1 MKHYPMIING
11 HAIDSHDR
19 LSIVN
24 PATNEVFA
32 TCAKASDHH
41 VDTAVHAAKM
51 AFTNWSIRPDEERKA
66 LIHELGALIEE
77 HKDELI
83 ELVVSETGKPVVG
96 LGGVGATMEVM
107 GASIWSHVTA
117 DINLP
122 DEVIQDDDTAYVAV
136 TRKPLGVVAS
146 VTPWNWPLL
155 IAIWHLVAAI
165 RAGNTVVIKP
175 SELTP
180 LTTARFVQLANSVL
194 PPGVLNI
201 VMGAGDIGQR
211 LTSAPAVKKVIFT
224 GSTATGKR
232 IMAAASSS
240 LKRLVLEL
248 GGNDAAIVLPGS
260 DLDRI
265 ASDIFAAA
273 FHNNGQTCACLK
285 RLYVHES
292 QYGALC
298 ERLVAIAKGL
308 KIGNGLDP
316 DMELGPIQNEAQRTI
331 VENLVAAAT
340 REGGQILCGGKR
352 IEGPG
357 YFYEPTLVAG
367 LTNGCELVDQ
377 EQFGP
382 VLPIISYPS
391 LKEAIKLANDS
402 PNGLGGSVWGEDL
415 TQAEEVGRH
424 LECGTVWIN
433 GHGGVQPDAP
443 FGGVKESGFG
453 VEFGRYGLE
462 ECTSIQTVK
471 IHRQ

>member
-11 HAIDSHDR
+11 HAIDSNNKMAV
-19 LSIVN
+19 VN
-24 PATNEVFA
+24 PATSEAFA
-32 TCAKASDHH
+32 TCAQANDHH

-51 AFTNWSIRPDEERKA
+51 AFKDWSKRPDTERKT
-66 LIHELGALIEE
+66 LIHQLGALIEE

-83 ELVVSETGKPVVG
+83 ELVVLETGKPVVG
-96 LGGVGATMEVM
+96 LGGAGATMEVM

-117 DINLP
+117 DIDLP
-122 DEVIQDDDTAYVAV
+122 DEVIQDDEAALVTV

-155 IAIWHLVAAI
+155 IAIWHLIAAI
-165 RAGNTVVIKP
+165 RAGNTLVIKP

-180 LTTARFVQLANSVL
+180 LATARFVELANDIL
-194 PPGVLNI
+194 PPGVLNV
-201 VMGAGDIGQR
+201 VMGEGDIGQR
-211 LTSAPAVKKVIFT
+211 LTSAPAVSKVVFT

-232 IMAAASSS
+232 IMASASNS

-248 GGNDAAIVLPGS
+248 GGNDAAIILPYT
-260 DLDRI
+260 DLDRV
-265 ASDIFAAA
+265 SGDIFAAA

-285 RLYVHES
+285 RLYVHAS
-292 QYGALC
+292 QYDALC
-298 ERLVAIAKGL
+298 ERLVTIAGSIKV
-308 KIGNGLDP
+308 GNGLDA
-316 DMELGPIQNEAQRTI
+316 DVELGPIQNAAQRTI
-331 VENLVAAAT
+331 VETLVASAV
-340 REGGQILCGGKR
+340 REGGQILCGGTR
-352 IEGPG
+352 DEGPG
-357 YFYEPTLVAG
+357 YFYPPTLVAG
-367 LTNGCELVDQ
+367 LSNGCELVDQ

-382 VLPIISYPS
+382 VLPIIRYHSIE
-391 LKEAIKLANDS
+391 EAIKLANDS
-402 PNGLGGSVWGEDL
+402 PNGLGGSVWGEDA
-415 TQAEEVGRH
+415 AEAERVGRQ

-471 IHRQ
+471 IHRS

>member
-1 MKHYPMIING
+1 MKHYPMILNG
-11 HAIDSHDR
+11 HAIDSNDH
-19 LSIVN
+19 LPVVN
-24 PATNEVFA
+24 PATGEIFA
-32 TCAKASDHH
+32 TCARASDHH
-41 VDTAVHAAKM
+41 VDTAVHAAKI
-51 AFTNWSIRPDEERKA
+51 AFDAWSKRPDAERKA
-66 LIHELGALIEE
+66 LIHQLGTLIEQ

-83 ELVVSETGKPVVG
+83 ELVVRETGKPVVG
-96 LGGVGATMEVM
+96 LGGAGATMEVM
-107 GASIWSHVTA
+107 GASAWSHVTA
-117 DINLP
+117 DIDLP
-122 DEVIQDDDTAYVAV
+122 DETIQDDEIALVAV

-155 IAIWHLVAAI
+155 IAIWHLIAAI
-165 RAGNTVVIKP
+165 RVGNTVVIKP

-180 LTTARFVQLANSVL
+180 LATARFVELANDVL

-201 VMGAGDIGQR
+201 VMGEGNIGQR
-211 LTSAPAVKKVIFT
+211 LTSAPAVSKVVFT

-232 IMAAASSS
+232 IMASASNS

-248 GGNDAAIVLPGS
+248 GGNDAAIVLPNT
-260 DLDRI
+260 DLDRV
-265 ASDIFAAA
+265 ADDIFAAA

-285 RLYVHES
+285 RLYVHER
-292 QYGALC
+292 QYDELC
-298 ERLVAIAKGL
+298 QRLVAIARG
-308 KIGNGLDP
+308 IRVGNGLDA
-316 DMELGPIQNEAQRTI
+316 DTELGPVQNEAQRRI
-331 VENLVAAAT
+331 VENLVASAV
-340 REGGQILCGGKR
+340 REGGQVLCGGER
-352 IEGPG
+352 GEGAG
-357 YFYEPTLVAG
+357 YFYLPTLVAG

-382 VLPIISYPS
+382 VLPIIRYASVE
-391 LKEAIKLANDS
+391 EAIKLANDS
-402 PNGLGGSVWGEDL
+402 PNGLGGSVWGDDL
-415 TQAEEVGRH
+415 VAAEQVGRL